1 MSTWFTGSLVSR
13 WIISHSLSSMKRVAF
28 IYFMLVSVYWLI
40 SYFPLYFSL
49 FLENCPV
56 RMELYKHL
64 CLYTAGRR
72 SWLIWKQEVFFFC
85 PSVTLGVRKHRH
97 EGATKELVPRR
108 KEMASGPRSGF
119 LDQENVSML
128 EILKLLTLAYFITHQ
143 VYHRA
148 TPAKQWMFGGHKSQ
162 CCRNWNL
169 KEEFLVC
176 AMWKADGE
184 KSGA

>member
-72 SWLIWKQEVFFFC
+72 SWLIWKQEVFFFLSFC
-85 PSVTLGVRKHRH
+85 DPRGEETQAWRCNQGARPQEERDGLGPKVRLFGPGECFNAWDPEVVDSCLFHNPPSLSQGYSCQAMDVW
-97 EGATKELVPRR
+97 
-108 KEMASGPRSGF
+108 RS
-119 LDQENVSML
+119 
-128 EILKLLTLAYFITHQ
+128 
-143 VYHRA
+143 
-148 TPAKQWMFGGHKSQ
+148 
-162 CCRNWNL
+162 
-169 KEEFLVC
+169 
-176 AMWKADGE
+176 
-184 KSGA
+184 

>member
-1 MSTWFTGSLVSR
+1 MDNFTFPVFNEESCFHLFYIGFSVLAYFLLPFIFPPFSGKLSCKNGIVQTSVFVHSR
-13 WIISHSLSSMKRVAF
+13 EEKLTYMKAR
-28 IYFMLVSVYWLI
+28 
-40 SYFPLYFSL
+40 
-49 FLENCPV
+49 
-56 RMELYKHL
+56 
-64 CLYTAGRR
+64 
-72 SWLIWKQEVFFFC
+72 VFFYFFIFC